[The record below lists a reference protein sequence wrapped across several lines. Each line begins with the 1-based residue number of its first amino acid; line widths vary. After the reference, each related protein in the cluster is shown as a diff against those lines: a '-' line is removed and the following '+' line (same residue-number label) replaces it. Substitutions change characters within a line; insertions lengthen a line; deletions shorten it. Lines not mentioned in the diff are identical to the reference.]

1 MAECEGALRS
11 SHGGATVPQEFL
23 DYQMVKNLGIQPS
36 EIDSMAE
43 WQYHL
48 FHQFMLM
55 EVRTDKILKKRNEQR
70 DELAAILS
78 S

>member
-1 MAECEGALRS
+1 
-11 SHGGATVPQEFL
+11 
-23 DYQMVKNLGIQPS
+23 MVKKLGIQPS
-36 EIDSMAE
+36 EIDSMPE

-55 EVRTDKILKKRNEQR
+55 EVRTDKILQKRNEQR